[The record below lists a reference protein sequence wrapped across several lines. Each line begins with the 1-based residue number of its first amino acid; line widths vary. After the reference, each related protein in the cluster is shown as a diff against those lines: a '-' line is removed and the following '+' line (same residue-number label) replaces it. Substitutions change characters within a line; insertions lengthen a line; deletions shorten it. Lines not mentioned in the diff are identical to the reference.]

1 MGWSIVAGVFCFV
14 LGYLV
19 SIDYDYLGEWYDA
32 DLRIDN
38 PGESCR
44 GSADNTD
51 CVLFSET
58 QDDATSAAYAVRHHA
73 AHMESPDD
81 RHVQRNYS
89 LLITKC
95 WLWPRAGWR
104 SVPGVCS
111 SISHNR
117 HLQLY
122 AAENCT
128 RSNPLQLFQRF

>member
-1 MGWSIVAGVFCFV
+1 MGVAACCGPCIKAGSICFDVPCCPYCYMGWSIVAGVFCFV

-58 QDDATSAAYAVRHHA
+58 QDDATSAAYAAGGVYLAFALVSLTIAIYNYTRRRTVRVVT
-73 AHMESPDD
+73 
-81 RHVQRNYS
+81 RYS
-89 LLITKC
+89 SFSDFDE
-95 WLWPRAGWR
+95 G
-104 SVPGVCS
+104 
-111 SISHNR
+111 
-117 HLQLY
+117 
-122 AAENCT
+122 
-128 RSNPLQLFQRF
+128 